1 MDLEIREFREG
12 LIIFIN
18 KYELPM
24 EIKRLVVK
32 EVYGDIDDAANG
44 VIKEQAKSRNQK
56 EDKEEVAEDAESV

>member
-32 EVYGDIDDAANG
+32 EVYRDISNAADG
-44 VIKEQAKSRNQK
+44 VIKKQAELRNQK
-56 EDKEEVAEDAESV
+56 EDKEEAKEDAESI

>member
-18 KYELPM
+18 RFELPM

-32 EVYGDIDDAANG
+32 EVYGDIEDAANG
-44 VIKEQAKSRNQK
+44 VIKEQAKSRNQR
-56 EDKEEVAEDAESV
+56 EDEEVAENAESI

>member
-18 KYELPM
+18 KYELPI

-32 EVYGDIDDAANG
+32 EVYGDISDAANG
-44 VIKEQAKSRNQK
+44 IIKEQAKSRSQK
-56 EDKEEVAEDAESV
+56 KDKEEAKEDAESI

>member
-18 KYELPM
+18 RFELPM

-44 VIKEQAKSRNQK
+44 VIKKQAELRNQK
-56 EDKEEVAEDAESV
+56 EDEEVAENAESV